1 MTYKKILVPVD
12 FSVHSAEA
20 TRVAAD
26 LAKRFDS
33 SITLVY
39 VYDPLAYSLPDG
51 FVMMSQG
58 DVDRLLG
65 AFRVQLAGSRQMAL
79 DAGAPRVDTRLL
91 TGPVAGEIVEFAS
104 RGEFGLI
111 VIGTHGRT
119 GMSHLVMGSIAEKVV
134 RLASCPV
141 LTVKHLAPEPAARDT
156 AP

>member
-1 MTYKKILVPVD
+1 MTGYKKILVPVD
-12 FSVHSAEA
+12 FSTHSAEA

-33 SITLVY
+33 SVTLVY

-51 FVMMSQG
+51 FVMMSQAEM
-58 DVDRLLG
+58 DRLFE
-65 AFRVQLAGSRQMAL
+65 AFRTQLAASQRQAL
-79 DAGAPRVDTRLL
+79 DAGAPRVDTKLL
-91 TGPVAGEIVEFAS
+91 TGFVASEIVELAT

-111 VIGTHGRT
+111 VMGTHGRT

-141 LTVKHLAPEPAARDT
+141 LTVKRQTPQPADPAEG
-156 AP
+156 